1 MLDAVFVPTL
11 LLGTLLMVAKPWL
24 FRAFLQWAGERP
36 RIAME
41 VGVRLGQVSE
51 FALLIAVLAEQSQL
65 IGREASYLVQATTLL
80 TFIASTYYL
89 VLTYPTPVAISDRLR
104 RD

>member
-1 MLDAVFVPTL
+1 
-11 LLGTLLMVAKPWL
+11 LGTALLVAKPWV
-24 FRAFLQWAGERP
+24 FRGFLQWAGERA

-51 FALLIAVLAEQSQL
+51 FALLIGVMAQQNQL
-65 IGREASYLVQATTLL
+65 ISREASYLVQATTLL
-80 TFIASTYYL
+80 TFVASTYYL
-89 VLTYPTPVAISDRLR
+89 VLKYPTPVALSDSLR